1 MADEKDSKWQCYI
14 IPDLATWTGAAG
26 SKPYTP
32 IEFYDSYKQAAT
44 RFQELRSESYN
55 SEEVPG
61 ARLTFGVQ
69 REEPPS
75 AADLLHVR
83 QGQNYLVDDY
93 TRMASLNQSP
103 EVMDILRQM
112 RKDLGFDRV
121 RVYEQGAMEPK
132 DVTFSRWKH
141 PLKPSLRK
149 SVLKELKETRPK
161 EAAAKLPR
169 PQAQRKGPGIKGR
182 RLHVRKNTLLRATR
196 RGHRPPPDRKLGAVG
211 RFFIFGWT
219 AVQVPLP

>member
-32 IEFYDSYKQAAT
+32 IEFYNTYEQAVD
-44 RFQELRSESYN
+44 RFRELRSEPYN
-55 SEEVPG
+55 SEDLPG
-61 ARLTFGVQ
+61 ARLTFGIQ
-69 REEPPS
+69 REETPS

-83 QGQNYLVDDY
+83 QGQKYLVDDY
-93 TRMASLNQSP
+93 SRMAYLNQSP
-103 EVMDILRQM
+103 EVMDSLRQM

-121 RVYEQGAMEPK
+121 RAYEPGAMEPK
-132 DVTFSRWKH
+132 DMNFSRWKH
-141 PLKPSLRK
+141 PRKPGLRK

-169 PQAQRKGPGIKGR
+169 KPKERGR
-182 RLHVRKNTLLRATR
+182 E
-196 RGHRPPPDRKLGAVG
+196 
-211 RFFIFGWT
+211 
-219 AVQVPLP
+219 

>member
-1 MADEKDSKWQCYI
+1 MLDEKDSKWQCYI
-14 IPDLATWTGAAG
+14 IPDLATWTGAAEN
-26 SKPYTP
+26 KPYTP
-32 IEFYDSYKQAAT
+32 IEFYDSYEQAAA
-44 RFQELRSESYN
+44 RFQELRSEPYN
-55 SEEVPG
+55 SEDLPG
-61 ARLTFGVQ
+61 ARLTFGIQ

-149 SVLKELKETRPK
+149 SVLKELRESHSK
-161 EAAAKLPR
+161 EAAGKLPR
-169 PQAQRKGPGIKGR
+169 KHKEKGWSER
-182 RLHVRKNTLLRATR
+182 S
-196 RGHRPPPDRKLGAVG
+196 D
-211 RFFIFGWT
+211 
-219 AVQVPLP
+219 

>member
-32 IEFYDSYKQAAT
+32 IEFYDSYEQAAA
-44 RFQELRSESYN
+44 RFQELRSEPYN
-55 SEEVPG
+55 SEDLTG

-69 REEPPS
+69 REDPPS

-83 QGQNYLVDDY
+83 QGKNYLVDDY

-103 EVMDILRQM
+103 EVMGILRQM

-121 RVYEQGAMEPK
+121 RAYEPGAMEPK

-141 PLKPSLRK
+141 PLKPMLRK

-161 EAAAKLPR
+161 ETVVKPPR
-169 PQAQRKGPGIKGR
+169 KHKERGR
-182 RLHVRKNTLLRATR
+182 E
-196 RGHRPPPDRKLGAVG
+196 
-211 RFFIFGWT
+211 
-219 AVQVPLP
+219 

>member
-32 IEFYDSYKQAAT
+32 IEFYDTYEQAAT
-44 RFQELRSESYN
+44 RFQKLRSEPYN

-61 ARLTFGVQ
+61 ARLTFGIQ
-69 REEPPS
+69 REDPPS

-93 TRMASLNQSP
+93 TRMPSLNQSP
-103 EVMDILRQM
+103 EVMGILKQM

-121 RVYEQGAMEPK
+121 RAYEPGAMEPK
-132 DVTFSRWKH
+132 DVAFSRWKH
-141 PLKPSLRK
+141 PLKPMTRRSILGQ
-149 SVLKELKETRPK
+149 LKNRQK
-161 EAAAKLPR
+161 PR
-169 PQAQRKGPGIKGR
+169 TC
-182 RLHVRKNTLLRATR
+182 RKNIGARQ
-196 RGHRPPPDRKLGAVG
+196 GKDR
-211 RFFIFGWT
+211 
-219 AVQVPLP
+219 

>member
-32 IEFYDSYKQAAT
+32 IEFYNTYEQAVD
-44 RFQELRSESYN
+44 RFRELRSEPYN
-55 SEEVPG
+55 SEDLPG
-61 ARLTFGVQ
+61 ARLTFGIQ
-69 REEPPS
+69 REDPPS

-103 EVMDILRQM
+103 EVMGILKQM

-121 RVYEQGAMEPK
+121 RVYERGAMEPK
-132 DVTFSRWKH
+132 DMNFSRWKH
-141 PLKPSLRK
+141 PLKPGLRK
-149 SVLKELKETRPK
+149 SVLKELRESRPK
-161 EAAAKLPR
+161 ETVIKPPR
-169 PQAQRKGPGIKGR
+169 KHKERGR
-182 RLHVRKNTLLRATR
+182 E
-196 RGHRPPPDRKLGAVG
+196 
-211 RFFIFGWT
+211 
-219 AVQVPLP
+219 

>member
-32 IEFYDSYKQAAT
+32 IEFYNTYEQAVD
-44 RFQELRSESYN
+44 RFRELRSEPYN
-55 SEEVPG
+55 SEDLPG
-61 ARLTFGVQ
+61 ARLTFGIQ

-93 TRMASLNQSP
+93 TRMPSLNQSP
-103 EVMDILRQM
+103 EVIGILRQM

-121 RVYEQGAMEPK
+121 RVYEHGAMEPK

-141 PLKPSLRK
+141 PLKPMLRK

-161 EAAAKLPR
+161 ETVVKPPR
-169 PQAQRKGPGIKGR
+169 KHKERGR
-182 RLHVRKNTLLRATR
+182 E
-196 RGHRPPPDRKLGAVG
+196 
-211 RFFIFGWT
+211 
-219 AVQVPLP
+219 

>member
-1 MADEKDSKWQCYI
+1 MADEKDNKWQCYI

-26 SKPYTP
+26 SKPYTL
-32 IEFYDSYKQAAT
+32 IEFYDSYEQAAA
-44 RFQELRSESYN
+44 RFQELRSEPYN
-55 SEEVPG
+55 SEELPG

-69 REEPPS
+69 REDPPS

-121 RVYEQGAMEPK
+121 RVYEHGAMEPK

-161 EAAAKLPR
+161 EATAKLPR
-169 PQAQRKGPGIKGR
+169 KPKERGR
-182 RLHVRKNTLLRATR
+182 E
-196 RGHRPPPDRKLGAVG
+196 
-211 RFFIFGWT
+211 
-219 AVQVPLP
+219 

>member
-1 MADEKDSKWQCYI
+1 MADEKGSKWQCYI

-93 TRMASLNQSP
+93 TRMASLKQSP

-121 RVYEQGAMEPK
+121 RAYEPGAMEPK
-132 DVTFSRWKH
+132 DMNFSRWKH
-141 PLKPSLRK
+141 PLKPMLRK
-149 SVLKELKETRPK
+149 SVLKGLRESRPK
-161 EAAAKLPR
+161 ETATKPPR
-169 PQAQRKGPGIKGR
+169 KHKEKG
-182 RLHVRKNTLLRATR
+182 LE
-196 RGHRPPPDRKLGAVG
+196 
-211 RFFIFGWT
+211 
-219 AVQVPLP
+219 

>member
-1 MADEKDSKWQCYI
+1 MADEKDNKWQCYI

-32 IEFYDSYKQAAT
+32 IEFYDSYEQAAA

-69 REEPPS
+69 REDPPS
-75 AADLLHVR
+75 ATDLLHVR

-103 EVMDILRQM
+103 EVIGILRQM
-112 RKDLGFDRV
+112 RKDLGFDRL
-121 RVYEQGAMEPK
+121 RAYEPGAMEPK
-132 DVTFSRWKH
+132 DINFSRWKH
-141 PLKPSLRK
+141 PLKPGLRK
-149 SVLKELKETRPK
+149 SVLKELRESRPK
-161 EAAAKLPR
+161 ETVVKPPR
-169 PQAQRKGPGIKGR
+169 KHKERGR
-182 RLHVRKNTLLRATR
+182 E
-196 RGHRPPPDRKLGAVG
+196 
-211 RFFIFGWT
+211 
-219 AVQVPLP
+219 

>member
-32 IEFYDSYKQAAT
+32 IEFYDSYEQAAD
-44 RFQELRSESYN
+44 RFQELRSEPYN
-55 SEEVPG
+55 SEELPG

-69 REEPPS
+69 REDPPS

-83 QGQNYLVDDY
+83 QGKNYLVDDY

-121 RVYEQGAMEPK
+121 RAYEPGAMEPK
-132 DVTFSRWKH
+132 DVAFSRWKH

-149 SVLKELKETRPK
+149 SVLKELKETDNQSTPTPK
-161 EAAAKLPR
+161 V
-169 PQAQRKGPGIKGR
+169 QRKKERGR
-182 RLHVRKNTLLRATR
+182 E
-196 RGHRPPPDRKLGAVG
+196 
-211 RFFIFGWT
+211 
-219 AVQVPLP
+219 

>member
-14 IPDLATWTGAAG
+14 IPDLATWTGTAG

-32 IEFYDSYKQAAT
+32 IEFYDSYEQAAA
-44 RFQELRSESYN
+44 RFQELRSEPYN

-93 TRMASLNQSP
+93 TRPQAELAKVGVKRT
-103 EVMDILRQM
+103 ERITL
-112 RKDLGFDRV
+112 
-121 RVYEQGAMEPK
+121 QGGRGQVA
-132 DVTFSRWKH
+132 
-141 PLKPSLRK
+141 
-149 SVLKELKETRPK
+149 
-161 EAAAKLPR
+161 
-169 PQAQRKGPGIKGR
+169 PQAQRKR
-182 RLHVRKNTLLRATR
+182 VERK
-196 RGHRPPPDRKLGAVG
+196 V
-211 RFFIFGWT
+211 
-219 AVQVPLP
+219 

>member
-26 SKPYTP
+26 NKPYTP
-32 IEFYDSYKQAAT
+32 IEFYDTYEQAAA
-44 RFQELRSESYN
+44 RFQELRSEPYN
-55 SEEVPG
+55 SEDLPG

-69 REEPPS
+69 REDPPS

-83 QGQNYLVDDY
+83 QGKNYLVDDY

-103 EVMDILRQM
+103 EVMDILKQM

-141 PLKPSLRK
+141 PLKPMLRK
-149 SVLKELKETRPK
+149 SVLKELRESHSN
-161 EAAAKLPR
+161 EGAGKLPR
-169 PQAQRKGPGIKGR
+169 KHKEKGWSER
-182 RLHVRKNTLLRATR
+182 S
-196 RGHRPPPDRKLGAVG
+196 D
-211 RFFIFGWT
+211 
-219 AVQVPLP
+219 

>member
-1 MADEKDSKWQCYI
+1 MADEKGSKWQCYI

-26 SKPYTP
+26 SKSYTP
-32 IEFYDSYKQAAT
+32 IEFYDTYEQAAA
-44 RFQELRSESYN
+44 RFRELRSEPYN

-69 REEPPS
+69 REDPPS

-103 EVMDILRQM
+103 EVIGILRQM

-121 RVYEQGAMEPK
+121 RAYEPGAMEPK
-132 DVTFSRWKH
+132 DMNFSRWKH
-141 PLKPSLRK
+141 PLKPGLRK
-149 SVLKELKETRPK
+149 SVLKELRESRPK
-161 EAAAKLPR
+161 ETVIKPPR
-169 PQAQRKGPGIKGR
+169 KHKERGR
-182 RLHVRKNTLLRATR
+182 E
-196 RGHRPPPDRKLGAVG
+196 
-211 RFFIFGWT
+211 
-219 AVQVPLP
+219 

>member
-1 MADEKDSKWQCYI
+1 MAGEKDSKWQCYI

-32 IEFYDSYKQAAT
+32 IEFYNTYEQAVD
-44 RFQELRSESYN
+44 RFRELRSEPYN
-55 SEEVPG
+55 SEDLPG
-61 ARLTFGVQ
+61 ARLTFGIQ

-93 TRMASLNQSP
+93 TRMPSLNQSP
-103 EVMDILRQM
+103 EVIGILRQM

-121 RVYEQGAMEPK
+121 RAYEPGAMEPK

-141 PLKPSLRK
+141 PLKPMLRK

-161 EAAAKLPR
+161 EATAKPPR
-169 PQAQRKGPGIKGR
+169 KPKERGR
-182 RLHVRKNTLLRATR
+182 E
-196 RGHRPPPDRKLGAVG
+196 
-211 RFFIFGWT
+211 
-219 AVQVPLP
+219 

>member
-1 MADEKDSKWQCYI
+1 MADEKGSKWQCYI

-32 IEFYDSYKQAAT
+32 IEFYDTYEQAAA
-44 RFQELRSESYN
+44 RFRELRSEPYN

-61 ARLTFGVQ
+61 ARLTFGV
-69 REEPPS
+69 
-75 AADLLHVR
+75 
-83 QGQNYLVDDY
+83 LVDDY
-93 TRMASLNQSP
+93 TRMPSLNQSP
-103 EVMDILRQM
+103 EVIGILRQM

-121 RVYEQGAMEPK
+121 RAYEPGAMELK

-169 PQAQRKGPGIKGR
+169 KPKERGR
-182 RLHVRKNTLLRATR
+182 E
-196 RGHRPPPDRKLGAVG
+196 
-211 RFFIFGWT
+211 
-219 AVQVPLP
+219 